1 MRVRSKWLVALLHII
16 GLPASAASSSCGIT
30 SSSCFVGPRNRP
42 TPQQRHKLSGTTS
55 VLDRRNA
62 PLIAKESRLFL
73 QLNNNTSGTEES
85 KSKSCFQDYTNI
97 EEPGLLI
104 ADLFAIAIASQL
116 MGLLDA
122 VNDPI
127 FDAKGGWTQVLPVI
141 PSTLDVLVGR
151 FSLLSVIWIIV
162 GIFRKDAFV
171 AESVETDKIAIQK
184 ALRIWVDFSLLRAA
198 FAVAICYAN
207 THGGDIE
214 IEIVAA
220 LRQCYFVGLAM
231 PAMRFLYGQYYF
243 RR

>member
-1 MRVRSKWLVALLHII
+1 M
-16 GLPASAASSSCGIT
+16 SSSGGIT
-30 SSSCFVGPRNRP
+30 SLSCFVGPRNRP
-42 TPQQRHKLSGTTS
+42 PAQQRHKLSGTTF
-55 VLDRRNA
+55 VFDRKHESLR
-62 PLIAKESRLFL
+62 PKESRLFL
-73 QLNNNTSGTEES
+73 QVNNNTTGTEET
-85 KSKSCFQDYTNI
+85 KSKSFFQDYTNI

-122 VNDPI
+122 VNDPT
-127 FDAKGGWTQVLPVI
+127 FYAKGGWAQPLPGI

-184 ALRIWVDFSLLRAA
+184 ALRIWADFSSLRAA

-220 LRQCYFVGLAM
+220 LRQCYFVGLAI